1 MYLLSKL
8 REFRTLGFLQVLHW
22 RLRKWEDRKW
32 LTNADVTSE
41 KTASFE
47 RVKLQQ
53 RHLEIYRQRRSVS
66 NVLSFLTVKVMFKM
80 FFYKVLHAVGPVLS
94 HYSRP
99 EKCISHLYKT
109 FINCLTFANAKQ
121 FTSIAIPAISS
132 GRNVQTS
139 LFKL

>member
-1 MYLLSKL
+1 ML
-8 REFRTLGFLQVLHW
+8 LQVLPW

-47 RVKLQQ
+47 RVKLPQ
-53 RHLEIYRQRRSVS
+53 RHPEICRLRRSVS
-66 NVLSFLTVKVMFKM
+66 NTLSFLTVKIKKKL
-80 FFYKVLHAVGPVLS
+80 FYKVLHAVGPVLS

-99 EKCISHLYKT
+99 EKCISHLYRT

-121 FTSIAIPAISS
+121 FGSIAIPAIIACCIII
-132 GRNVQTS
+132 GFIPCCIIIIMNHGVD
-139 LFKL
+139 